1 VDTHP
6 RYQPVDKIASGS
18 FATVYR
24 GKDLELG
31 REVAIKQIHEQYL
44 SDPQQLERYW
54 AEAQLLASFQH
65 PNIVTIYDL
74 VRDRGWLIME
84 LMQSDLSKVAG
95 RRPMDVN
102 ALRTALAHCLRA
114 LKFLHAHGIVHGDV
128 KPSNMM
134 IDRRRRVK
142 LGDFGLARRVSDEKG
157 SLIRGTTKYMA
168 PEVVSEEFGEV
179 GPASDLYSLGF
190 AAYELLAGEHFEELF
205 PGLNASG
212 RDRQMAWMM
221 WHAAPDR
228 RLPEI
233 SRVLADVPADLAKT
247 IQRLCAKPQA
257 ERYRSADEALSDLN
271 IDLKIV
277 KTGEES
283 SATIQRPEK
292 PVEPGSDPKRR
303 LLLIGAFCLSAL
315 ASLAMLFM
323 SPGGGGSNQAT
334 QAPQAVTREGIVHD
348 VRREL
353 MEIDLLT
360 SEGAVVPIKLGK
372 EPKIRQKENQQE
384 YMAVAAL
391 KKGDRVEIT
400 FGESKGEPRATVEVS
415 RPVTTTGQ
423 IRQVDPQRGVVGIVY
438 SPEAGAE
445 VVEMTCEPTAKVQ
458 INGRNA
464 EFGQIEPNDRVEV
477 IHLPSKTPDA
487 PRTIIEISARRTLHS
502 KGYVAGVIDQNGR
515 PALRLD
521 RFGKIETLPF
531 AEKCTIHIKGIDE
544 NSPLQPADLKPD
556 DRVEISHDVEVT
568 EVQATRHTR
577 AVGTVMQVELP
588 ARELVVRSND
598 GKETRYAV
606 SRDCV
611 IELDG
616 RPAQLDKLKKFYRLE
631 LSYDPPPTG
640 PTIIHV
646 IDAKSTQ

>member
-1 VDTHP
+1 MDPHP

-31 REVAIKQIHEQYL
+31 REVAIKQIHDQYL

-74 VRDRGWLIME
+74 VRERGWLIME

-102 ALRTALAHCLRA
+102 ALRTALAHSLRA
-114 LKFLHAHGIVHGDV
+114 LKFLHSHGIVHGDV

-142 LGDFGLARRVSDEKG
+142 LGDFGLARRVSDEQG

-247 IQRLCAKPQA
+247 IQKLCAKPQN
-257 ERYRSADEALSDLN
+257 ERYRTADEALSDLN

-283 SATIQRPEK
+283 SATIQRPK
-292 PVEPGSDPKRR
+292 QPAEPGHDPKRR

-315 ASLAMLFM
+315 ASLAMLFT
-323 SPGGGGSNQAT
+323 SPGGGSNQGSA
-334 QAPQAVTREGIVHD
+334 APQAVAREGIVHE
-348 VRREL
+348 VHREE
-353 MEIDLLT
+353 MEIELLT
-360 SEGAVVPIKLGK
+360 AEGAVVPIKLGK

-384 YMAVAAL
+384 YMSVAAL

-400 FGESKGEPRATVEVS
+400 FGDIKGETRATVEVS
-415 RPVTTTGQ
+415 RPVTTSGQ
-423 IRQVDPQRGVVGIVY
+423 IRQVDPQRGVIGIVY

-445 VVEMTCEPTAKVQ
+445 VVEMTCQPTAKVR
-458 INGRNA
+458 INGHNA
-464 EFGQIEPNDRVEV
+464 EFGRLEPDDRVEV
-477 IHLPSKTPDA
+477 IHLPSKTPEA
-487 PRTIIEISARRTLHS
+487 PRTIIEISALRTLHA
-502 KGYVAGVIDQNGR
+502 KGYVTGVTEQNGR

-521 RFGKIETLPF
+521 RFGKIETIPF
-531 AEKCTIHIKGIDE
+531 SEKCVIHVAGVDE
-544 NSPLQPADLKPD
+544 TTPLEPSDLKPD

-568 EVQATRHTR
+568 EVQATRRPR
-577 AVGTVMQVELP
+577 ATGAVIQVELP
-588 ARELVVRSND
+588 ARELTVRSND

-606 SRDCV
+606 APDCA

-616 RPAQLDKLKKFYRLE
+616 QPAQLDDLKKFYKLE
-631 LSYDPPPTG
+631 LSFDAPPAG
-640 PTIIHV
+640 PATIRV
-646 IDAKSTQ
+646 IDARKPQ

>member
-1 VDTHP
+1 
-6 RYQPVDKIASGS
+6 
-18 FATVYR
+18 
-24 GKDLELG
+24 
-31 REVAIKQIHEQYL
+31 
-44 SDPQQLERYW
+44 
-54 AEAQLLASFQH
+54 
-65 PNIVTIYDL
+65 
-74 VRDRGWLIME
+74 
-84 LMQSDLSKVAG
+84 
-95 RRPMDVN
+95 
-102 ALRTALAHCLRA
+102 
-114 LKFLHAHGIVHGDV
+114 
-128 KPSNMM
+128 
-134 IDRRRRVK
+134 
-142 LGDFGLARRVSDEKG
+142 
-157 SLIRGTTKYMA
+157 
-168 PEVVSEEFGEV
+168 V

-247 IQRLCAKPQA
+247 IQKLCAKPQA
-257 ERYRSADEALSDLN
+257 DRYQNADEALSDLN

-283 SATIQRPEK
+283 SATIRRPEK

-303 LLLIGAFCLSAL
+303 RLLIGAFSLSAM

-323 SPGGGGSNQAT
+323 SPGGASNQAS
-334 QAPQAVTREGIVHD
+334 QAPQAVTREGIVND

-400 FGESKGEPRATVEVS
+400 FGESKGEQRATVEVS

-445 VVEMTCEPTAKVQ
+445 VVEMTCQPTAKVQ

-464 EFGQIEPNDRVEV
+464 EFAQIEPDDRVEV

-487 PRTIIEISARRTLHS
+487 PRTIIEISARRTMHS

-531 AEKCTIHIKGIDE
+531 AENCLIQISGIDAPP
-544 NSPLQPADLKPD
+544 PLQPSDLKPD

-568 EVQATRHTR
+568 EVQATRRTR

-606 SRDCV
+606 APDCA
-611 IELDG
+611 IELDSH
-616 RPAQLDKLKKFYRLE
+616 PAQLDELKKFYRLD
-631 LSYDPPPTG
+631 LSYDAPPTG
-640 PTIIHV
+640 PAIIRV
-646 IDAKSTQ
+646 VDAKSTQ

>member
-1 VDTHP
+1 MDPHP
-6 RYQPVDKIASGS
+6 RYQPVEKIASGS

-44 SDPQQLERYW
+44 SDPEQLERYW

-84 LMQSDLSKVAG
+84 LMQSDLSRVAG
-95 RRPMDVN
+95 KRPMDVN

-142 LGDFGLARRVSDEKG
+142 LGDFGLARRVSDEQG
-157 SLIRGTTKYMA
+157 SLIKGTTKYMA
-168 PEVVSEEFGEV
+168 PEVVSDEFGEV

-205 PGLNASG
+205 PGLNTGG

-233 SRVLADVPADLAKT
+233 SRVLADVPPDLAQT
-247 IQRLCAKPQA
+247 IQKLCAKPQS
-257 ERYRSADEALSDLN
+257 ERYETADQALSDLN
-271 IDLKIV
+271 IDVKIV

-283 SATIQRPEK
+283 SGSLKRPEQ
-292 PVEPGSDPKRR
+292 PVENGPDRKRR
-303 LLLIGAFCLSAL
+303 MLLIGAFATSAI

-323 SPGGGGSNQAT
+323 GPSGGSNSGP
-334 QAPQAVTREGIVHD
+334 QAPQVARREGIVHD
-348 VRREL
+348 VRRES

-360 SEGAVVPIKLGK
+360 PEGAVVPIKLGK

-384 YMAVAAL
+384 YMSVAAL
-391 KKGDRVEIT
+391 KKGDRVEIS
-400 FGESKGEPRATVEVS
+400 FGESKGETRATVEVS

-423 IRQVDPQRGVVGIVY
+423 IRQVDAQRGVVGIVY

-445 VVEMTCEPTAKVQ
+445 VVEMTAEPTAKIR

-464 EFGQIEPNDRVEV
+464 EFSQLEPDDRVEV

-487 PRTIIEISARRTLHS
+487 PRTTIEISALRTLHT
-502 KGYVAGVIDQNGR
+502 KGYVAGIIDQEGK

-531 AEKCTIHIKGIDE
+531 SGKCVIHVDGIE
-544 NSPLQPADLKPD
+544 SEPALQPADLKPD
-556 DRVEISHDVEVT
+556 DRVEIAHDVEVT
-568 EVQATRHTR
+568 EVHATRHPR
-577 AVGTVMQVELP
+577 ATGAVMAVDIP
-588 ARELVVRSND
+588 ARELLVRSND

-606 SRDCV
+606 AADCR

-616 RPAQLDKLKKFYRLE
+616 KPAQLDDLKKFYKLE
-631 LSYDPPPTG
+631 LSYDAPPTG
-640 PTIIHV
+640 PASLRV
-646 IDAKSTQ
+646 IDAQKTQ

>member
-1 VDTHP
+1 MDTHP

-44 SDPQQLERYW
+44 TDPQQLERYW

-142 LGDFGLARRVSDEKG
+142 LGDFGLARRVSDETG

-205 PGLNASG
+205 PGLNTSG

-247 IQRLCAKPQA
+247 IQKLCAKPQA
-257 ERYRSADEALSDLN
+257 DRYQNADEALSDLN

-283 SATIQRPEK
+283 SATIRRPEK

-303 LLLIGAFCLSAL
+303 LLLIGAFSLSAL

-323 SPGGGGSNQAT
+323 SPGGGSNQAS
-334 QAPQAVTREGIVHD
+334 QAPQAVTREGIVND

-400 FGESKGEPRATVEVS
+400 FGESKGEQRATVEVS

-445 VVEMTCEPTAKVQ
+445 VVEMTCQPTAKVQ

-464 EFGQIEPNDRVEV
+464 EFAQIEPDDRVEV
-477 IHLPSKTPDA
+477 IHLPSKTPAA
-487 PRTIIEISARRTLHS
+487 PRTIIEISARRTMHS

-531 AEKCTIHIKGIDE
+531 AENCLIQISGIDAPP
-544 NSPLQPADLKPD
+544 PLQPSDLKPD

-568 EVQATRHTR
+568 EVQATRRTR

-606 SRDCV
+606 APDCA
-611 IELDG
+611 IELDSH
-616 RPAQLDKLKKFYRLE
+616 PAQLDELKKFYRLD
-631 LSYDPPPTG
+631 LSYDAPPTG
-640 PTIIHV
+640 PAIIRV
-646 IDAKSTQ
+646 VDAKSTQ